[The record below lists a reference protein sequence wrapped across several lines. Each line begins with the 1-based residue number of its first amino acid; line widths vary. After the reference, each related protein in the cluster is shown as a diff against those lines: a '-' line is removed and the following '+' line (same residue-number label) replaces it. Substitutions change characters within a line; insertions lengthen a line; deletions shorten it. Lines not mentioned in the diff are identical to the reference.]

1 MKPKI
6 VPFKFTKKQIELK
19 GKSKISKK
27 NYENIFNDI
36 LSGKKQAKNPKP
48 TVKKENLEQNY
59 SNIAKKNKIKFIAKL
74 EKIDLSCELNDNA
87 KNTNLSK
94 FQEQTS
100 LREDNICYPHF
111 EMNNKANNFCTTEN
125 KENIEN
131 KNIIDDY
138 LMKNSIVKN
147 KKKATIEIK
156 EKFNTVNNRAKE
168 KELISFLDKKEKSY
182 TQYNNNKNKHNFI
195 KCVKTMNDNS
205 LAYKNKKKESSNS
218 VLKND
223 YSYKRNFS
231 NINRFK
237 TKSFK
242 QNNNNKENKLM
253 EKVNKMNKLEK
264 NRKQSFPKTNNT
276 QNYIRK
282 NKDYKVVRKITIT
295 NDNNKEVKYKDYISI
310 KNTIQKKRL
319 ILNNTN
325 SNINININITNIN
338 DKNHKKESVPSS
350 KRKKSDNNEDNY
362 NSNITTVNIINN
374 NNISKNLKSN
384 DYQLLFNNN
393 SKRKFQPFQ
402 TKISSKGIKIE
413 SIDINLNEEEQSSSK
428 KKRKFKFKKNIK
440 KNKNYQNNIL
450 EQKEK
455 LEAQSEYGHILDLDD
470 FWSNKS
476 STSFSCKSGFTASR
490 KIRSLSRERDKFKM
504 LNNLKNWENNKIAK
518 IEDKLKNI
526 VNKFHNDSNNNTIN
540 ERRKAIKIG

>member
-74 EKIDLSCELNDNA
+74 KKIDLSCELNDNA

-168 KELISFLDKKEKSY
+168 RELISFLDKKEKSY

-264 NRKQSFPKTNNT
+264 NRKQSFPKTNNK

>member
-205 LAYKNKKKESSNS
+205 LAYKNRKKESSNS

-242 QNNNNKENKLM
+242 QNNNNKKNKLM

-264 NRKQSFPKTNNT
+264 NRKQSFPKTNNK

>member
-100 LREDNICYPHF
+100 LREDNNCYTHF
-111 EMNNKANNFCTTEN
+111 EMNNKAINFCTTEN

-205 LAYKNKKKESSNS
+205 LAYKNRKKESSNS

-264 NRKQSFPKTNNT
+264 NRKQSFPKTNNK

-384 DYQLLFNNN
+384 DYQLLLNNN

-490 KIRSLSRERDKFKM
+490 KIRSLNRERDKFKM
-504 LNNLKNWENNKIAK
+504 LNNLKNSENNKIDK

>member
-100 LREDNICYPHF
+100 LREDNNCYTHF
-111 EMNNKANNFCTTEN
+111 EMNNKAINFCTTEN

-264 NRKQSFPKTNNT
+264 NRKQSFPKTNNK

-338 DKNHKKESVPSS
+338 DKNHKKESIPSS

>member
-48 TVKKENLEQNY
+48 TVKIENLEQNY

-205 LAYKNKKKESSNS
+205 LAYKNRKKESSNS

>member
-48 TVKKENLEQNY
+48 TVKIENLEQNY

-94 FQEQTS
+94 YQEQTS

-182 TQYNNNKNKHNFI
+182 TQYNNNKNKHSFI
-195 KCVKTMNDNS
+195 KCVKAMNDNS
-205 LAYKNKKKESSNS
+205 LAYKNRKKESSNS

-264 NRKQSFPKTNNT
+264 NRKQSFPKTNNK

-490 KIRSLSRERDKFKM
+490 KIRSLNRERDKFKM
-504 LNNLKNWENNKIAK
+504 LNNLKNSENNKIDK

>member
-74 EKIDLSCELNDNA
+74 KKIDLSCELNDNA

-100 LREDNICYPHF
+100 LREDNNCYTHF
-111 EMNNKANNFCTTEN
+111 EMNNKAINFCTTEN

-264 NRKQSFPKTNNT
+264 NRKQSFPKTNNK

-338 DKNHKKESVPSS
+338 DKNHKKESIPSS

-540 ERRKAIKIG
+540 ERRKKKKIG

>member
-100 LREDNICYPHF
+100 LREDNNCYTHF
-111 EMNNKANNFCTTEN
+111 EMNNKAINFCTTEN

-205 LAYKNKKKESSNS
+205 LVYKNKKKESSNS

-490 KIRSLSRERDKFKM
+490 KIRSLNRERDKFKM
-504 LNNLKNWENNKIAK
+504 LNNLKNSENNKIDK

>member
-205 LAYKNKKKESSNS
+205 LAYKNRKKESSNS

-264 NRKQSFPKTNNT
+264 NRKQSFPKTNNK

-338 DKNHKKESVPSS
+338 DKNHKKESIPSS

>member
-74 EKIDLSCELNDNA
+74 KKIDLSCELNDNA

-253 EKVNKMNKLEK
+253 EKVNNMNKLEK
-264 NRKQSFPKTNNT
+264 NRKQSFPKTNNK

-338 DKNHKKESVPSS
+338 DKNHKKESIPSS

>member
-205 LAYKNKKKESSNS
+205 LAYKNRKKESSNS

-264 NRKQSFPKTNNT
+264 NRKQSFPKTNNK

>member
-74 EKIDLSCELNDNA
+74 KKIDLSCELNDNA

-264 NRKQSFPKTNNT
+264 NRKQSFPKTNNK

-338 DKNHKKESVPSS
+338 DKNHKKESIPSS

>member
-74 EKIDLSCELNDNA
+74 KKIDLSCELNDNA

-264 NRKQSFPKTNNT
+264 NRKQSFPKTNNK

-490 KIRSLSRERDKFKM
+490 KIRSLNRERDKFKM
-504 LNNLKNWENNKIAK
+504 LNNLKNSENNKIDK

>member
-253 EKVNKMNKLEK
+253 EKVNNMNKLEK
-264 NRKQSFPKTNNT
+264 NRKQSFPKTNNK

>member
-74 EKIDLSCELNDNA
+74 KKIDLSCELNDNA

-253 EKVNKMNKLEK
+253 EKVNNMNKLEK
-264 NRKQSFPKTNNT
+264 NRKQSFPKTNNK

>member
-74 EKIDLSCELNDNA
+74 KKIDLSCELNDNA

-100 LREDNICYPHF
+100 LREDNNCYTHF

-264 NRKQSFPKTNNT
+264 NRKQSFPKTNNK

>member
-100 LREDNICYPHF
+100 LREDNNCYTHF
-111 EMNNKANNFCTTEN
+111 EMNNKAINFCTTEN

-205 LAYKNKKKESSNS
+205 LAYKNRKKESSNS

-490 KIRSLSRERDKFKM
+490 KIRSLNRERDKFKM

>member
-100 LREDNICYPHF
+100 LREDNNCYTHF
-111 EMNNKANNFCTTEN
+111 EMNNKAINFCTTEN

-182 TQYNNNKNKHNFI
+182 TQYNNNKNKHSFI
-195 KCVKTMNDNS
+195 KCVKAMNDNS
-205 LAYKNKKKESSNS
+205 LAYKNRKKESSNS

-264 NRKQSFPKTNNT
+264 NRKQSFPKTNNK

-490 KIRSLSRERDKFKM
+490 KIRSLNRERDKFKM
-504 LNNLKNWENNKIAK
+504 LNNLKNSENNKIDK

>member
-6 VPFKFTKKQIELK
+6 VPFKFTKKQIEPK

-100 LREDNICYPHF
+100 LREDNNCYTHF
-111 EMNNKANNFCTTEN
+111 EMNNKAINFCTTEN

>member
-100 LREDNICYPHF
+100 LREDNNCYTHF
-111 EMNNKANNFCTTEN
+111 EMNNKAINFCTTEN

-264 NRKQSFPKTNNT
+264 NRKQSFPKTNNN

>member
-100 LREDNICYPHF
+100 LREDNNCYTHF
-111 EMNNKANNFCTTEN
+111 EMNNKAINFCTTEN

-264 NRKQSFPKTNNT
+264 NRKQSFPKTNNK